1 MFTET
6 ELGTV
11 EIKKSNNQYIHEMNR
26 ELRKNLRII
35 LARNN
40 KTLKDVARYMDVGY
54 STINNY
60 FAEGRNLIIPIGV
73 VYAVCRI
80 TETNFFHAV
89 PMLMKDLA

>member
-6 ELGTV
+6 KAGEDIV
-11 EIKKSNNQYIHEMNR
+11 KKSNNQYIHEMNK
-26 ELRKNLRII
+26 ELRNNLRII

-40 KTLKDVARYMDVGY
+40 KTLKDVARYMGVGY

-60 FAEGRNLIIPIGV
+60 FADCRNLIIPIGV

-80 TETNFFHAV
+80 TQTDFFHAA

>member
-11 EIKKSNNQYIHEMNR
+11 EIKKSNNQYIHEMNK
-26 ELRKNLRII
+26 ELRNNLKII
-35 LARNN
+35 LGRNN
-40 KTLKDVARYMDVGY
+40 KTLKDVAKYMGVNY
-54 STINNY
+54 STITNY
-60 FAEGRNLIIPIGV
+60 FADCRNLIIPIGV

-80 TETNFFHAV
+80 TQTDFFHAA

>member
-11 EIKKSNNQYIHEMNR
+11 EIKKSNNQYIHEMNK
-26 ELRKNLRII
+26 ELRNNLKII
-35 LARNN
+35 LGRNN
-40 KTLKDVARYMDVGY
+40 KTLKDVAKYMGVNY
-54 STINNY
+54 STIANY
-60 FAEGRNLIIPIGV
+60 FADCRNLIIPIGV

-80 TETNFFHAV
+80 TQTDFFHAA